1 VFTSR
6 STLLLQVAHPVVGA
20 GVADRYFARGVR
32 PAHTATPLPL
42 RHSPVAARA
51 LRSAGRAGGG

>member
-1 VFTSR
+1 M
-6 STLLLQVAHPVVGA
+6 GA

-32 PAHTATPLPL
+32 LAHTATPPPL

-51 LRSAGRAGGG
+51 LRSAGRARGG